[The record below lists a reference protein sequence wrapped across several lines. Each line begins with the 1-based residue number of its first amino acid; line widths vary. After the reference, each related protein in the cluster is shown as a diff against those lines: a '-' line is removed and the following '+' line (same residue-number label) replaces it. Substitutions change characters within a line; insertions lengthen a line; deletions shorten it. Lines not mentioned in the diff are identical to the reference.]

1 MNNSNF
7 SSYLEYSL
15 HLAAKPRRGG
25 GNMFRHQMETLA
37 ILPEFKHK
45 FAQISENVSIS
56 GAIITIQIF
65 LQTEFISQIYF
76 SQQKLFYL

>member
-15 HLAAKPRRGG
+15 KLAAKPRRGG

-37 ILPEFKHK
+37 ILLEYKHK
-45 FAQISENVSIS
+45 FAPISGNDSIS